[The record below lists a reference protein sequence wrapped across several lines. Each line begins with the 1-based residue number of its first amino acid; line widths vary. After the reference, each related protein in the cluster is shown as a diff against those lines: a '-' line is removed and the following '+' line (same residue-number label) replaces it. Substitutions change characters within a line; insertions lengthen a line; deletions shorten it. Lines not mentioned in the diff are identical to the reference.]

1 VSGDRL
7 VWVSPGPPA
16 RYLPYQPCPGDV
28 DAVRA
33 LATRW
38 RVQGDAVARVRRRLE
53 GWDPARWQD
62 SASRAAVARLAGLHR
77 AAAALSSSLADAAA
91 ALDGWAQRLSAL
103 RAEADALDAEAG
115 ELHRALDERAVDAL
129 GHDTLAAQ
137 LDWGE
142 AARRDAL
149 RLELAAVE
157 RRADALHDRYV
168 AESRAASQVLDA
180 TAPTDAHAL
189 DRWDR
194 GLRDLTDDGVRLVG
208 RTGARV
214 LDIHATTAGRASAV
228 AGTVSLVVPP
238 TAAVLGPV
246 GLGLAGAS
254 LQNRVVLSEVADG
267 SGDAVGWATLG
278 VGLGAVGTTGAA
290 VSAGAAVRGAVVVD
304 GSADAVG
311 GAATGAGVGL
321 EVKAL
326 VEQEPDR
333 PTSAS
338 LPTGDGADLEVT
350 AHTVA
355 EPWHAS
361 DGFVGRGFAGV
372 AMTAVPACSLRPS
385 GPARAPVPPRF
396 SAPGCAPVPSSTT
409 TTQASGSGPADRPA
423 SGEGDHQD
431 RVRRGG
437 L

>member
-278 VGLGAVGTTGAA
+278 VGLGAVG
-290 VSAGAAVRGAVVVD
+290 RP
-304 GSADAVG
+304 
-311 GAATGAGVGL
+311 AATGPSVGL
-321 EVKAL
+321 EVKSL

-333 PTSAS
+333 PTSVR

-372 AMTAVPACSLRPS
+372 AMTAVPACSLRPT